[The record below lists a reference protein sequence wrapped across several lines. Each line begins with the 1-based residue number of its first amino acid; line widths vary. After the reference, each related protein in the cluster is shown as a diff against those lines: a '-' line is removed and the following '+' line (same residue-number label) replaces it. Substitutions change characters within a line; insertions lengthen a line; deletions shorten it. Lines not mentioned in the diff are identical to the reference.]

1 MFYLNK
7 DTPLTQALL
16 QKMINCFRITVEPRL
31 TNYKNYYDG
40 LQAILNKAYSDPTK
54 PCNRTV
60 INYCKNIVDSY
71 CGYMAAPNCIS
82 YYSDAD
88 IDDIMSILR
97 YNDYQAEDSELL
109 LNALIYGVACEL
121 MYIDSESNTRFR
133 IIDPTTCFGVYDDS
147 LTSDL
152 MYFVRIYKVNEWDNN
167 NQYCVDVYD
176 SNTVKHYTMVGEN
189 SFLTFNGEEP
199 HYFGQCPA
207 NIFVMPDEKS
217 IFDCILTLQDTVNE
231 LLSAEVDDYSA
242 FCDAYLTL
250 EGVDADSTDIASMK
264 ENRVLLLPV
273 GAKATWLT
281 KTANDAQVENI
292 LKRVHDS
299 IYRISACVDF
309 SSETFTGGVSSGIAQ
324 FAEAC
329 ATLIGLPLNIDDSAG
344 NSFDTLY
351 PDGANFEGSETI
363 RYALNA
369 IAEATQT
376 IYYISDNLDLTFKRL
391 SMTGDPV
398 YTIDKSKYF
407 KLDSKAPCKL
417 TKIVSTN
424 ELGDAISSS
433 TGEDGV
439 TQYVR
444 DNPFWE
450 LRNDRAEL
458 VDKAI
463 EAVGGLTLVPVS
475 YTHLRAHET

>member
-88 IDDIMSILR
+88 IDDIMNILR

-242 FCDAYLTL
+242 FCDAYLL
-250 EGVDADSTDIASMK
+250 LQGVDADNRDIASMK
-264 ENRVLLLPV
+264 ENRVILLPD
-273 GAKATWLT
+273 ANSNASWLT
-281 KTANDAQVENI
+281 KSSNDTQVENI
-292 LKRVHDS
+292 LKRLHDS

-309 SSETFTGGVSSGIAQ
+309 SSETFTGGVSSGIAIQ
-324 FAEAC
+324 FKLSGMEQRAGNIESLMKKALQRRIEIIC
-329 ATLIGLPLNIDDSAG
+329 GMAALATGDDVWRDIQINFVRNIPADENATINMINALKGTVSDATLLAQVPFITDVQAELDAVAEQKKSNMELYGFGFNSGTDS
-344 NSFDTLY
+344 
-351 PDGANFEGSETI
+351 
-363 RYALNA
+363 
-369 IAEATQT
+369 
-376 IYYISDNLDLTFKRL
+376 
-391 SMTGDPV
+391 
-398 YTIDKSKYF
+398 
-407 KLDSKAPCKL
+407 
-417 TKIVSTN
+417 N
-424 ELGDAISSS
+424 EED
-433 TGEDGV
+433 EDG
-439 TQYVR
+439 
-444 DNPFWE
+444 NE
-450 LRNDRAEL
+450 
-458 VDKAI
+458 
-463 EAVGGLTLVPVS
+463 
-475 YTHLRAHET
+475 